1 LPPGAK
7 LAIELYNDGK
17 HICVMFN
24 DLVKD
29 AGDHA
34 VQANQFLVVSDGEGA
49 LIDPSGHLTYNSL
62 VLAMHKYV
70 PKQQLKYMFAS
81 HQDP

>member
-1 LPPGAK
+1 

-34 VQANQFLVVSDGEGA
+34 VQANQFLVVSEGSA
-49 LIDPSGHLTYNSL
+49 P
-62 VLAMHKYV
+62 
-70 PKQQLKYMFAS
+70 
-81 HQDP
+81 